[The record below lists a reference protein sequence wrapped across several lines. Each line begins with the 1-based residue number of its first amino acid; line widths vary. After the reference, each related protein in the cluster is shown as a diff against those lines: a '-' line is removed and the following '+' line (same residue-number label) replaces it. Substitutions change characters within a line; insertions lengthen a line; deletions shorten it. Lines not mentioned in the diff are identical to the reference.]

1 MFEELQFGKAPMTAL
16 ATALPRAASSIET
29 MAMIS
34 RMIRLLAASVTL
46 VFSPVFSPAW
56 AQDGAA
62 LERQG
67 RALLADKCARCHA
80 IDRAGDSPHREAPP
94 FRILGQRYPIDSLAE
109 SLAEGLSTGHRDMPE
124 FMFEVDDV
132 DAILAYLKSI
142 QQRPAAQP

>member
-1 MFEELQFGKAPMTAL
+1 MTAL
-16 ATALPRAASSIET
+16 ATALPRAASSIEAI
-29 MAMIS
+29 AMIA
-34 RMIRLLAASVTL
+34 RMIRMLAASASL
-46 VFSPVFSPAW
+46 GLSPAW

-62 LERQG
+62 LARQG

-94 FRILGQRYPIDSLAE
+94 FRILGQRYPIESLAE

-124 FMFEVDDV
+124 FTFEVDDV

-142 QQRPAAQP
+142 QQPRAAQP